1 MSPRQLRARLTLGI
15 ALGGLL
21 LLLAV
26 PLGYL
31 VDKTAWANGVIE
43 EIEPRHARLLGLEEV
58 GERIERERAKAEATL
73 SALVYPA
80 SLDTDRAGADLQQ
93 RLRTLAQQ
101 VGLNILGSQIVTV
114 PPGPTRDGAPVEPF
128 ERIAVNINLE
138 ADLSALQNMLA
149 ALQQQQPAIHVESL
163 SLRPSR
169 GTGEGQRLSV
179 QARLSAFRVMQ

>member
-58 GERIERERAKAEATL
+58 GERIERERAKADATL
-73 SALVYPA
+73 AALVYPA
-80 SLDTDRAGADLQQ
+80 SLDIDRAGADLQQ
-93 RLRTLAQQ
+93 RLRSVAQQ
-101 VGLNILGSQIVTV
+101 AGLNILGSQIVTV
-114 PPGPTRDGAPVEPF
+114 PPSPVRDGAPAELF
-128 ERIAVNINLE
+128 ERIAVNINLI

-149 ALQQQQPAIHVESL
+149 ALQQQQPTILVESL
-163 SLRPSR
+163 SLRPER
-169 GTGEGQRLSV
+169 DTGEGARLNV
-179 QARLSAFRVMQ
+179 QARLNAFRVMQ